1 MFTINRNSN
10 FPKSKFCIC
19 VRIYSRISAFRR
31 GLFASRGTARSRLE
45 LEPPGSSSQET
56 QPETETL
63 GSATLKHTHKRS
75 GRNTR
80 EKLKHTAQR
89 WTNKQTNKQKSE
101 TADKQETSKLQSD
114 SGRGK
119 SIDYRKERKPAWDGC
134 GCWC

>member
-63 GSATLKHTHKRS
+63 GSATLKYRNALAETHA
-75 GRNTR
+75 RN
-80 EKLKHTAQR
+80 
-89 WTNKQTNKQKSE
+89 
-101 TADKQETSKLQSD
+101 
-114 SGRGK
+114 
-119 SIDYRKERKPAWDGC
+119 
-134 GCWC
+134 